1 MGIQQIDE
9 YLENKISRNSEYIV
23 FTYYELRV
31 QLNLS
36 SEETYNFIHLVST
49 KLENNDYSVYRTG
62 QDYYYNG
69 NKKVE
74 DNQLLVATINK
85 KWKKYNMT
93 FFIFFFLNNRL

>member
-1 MGIQQIDE
+1 MNIQQIDD
-9 YLENKISRNSEYIV
+9 YLEEKINKNREYIV

-31 QLNLS
+31 ELNLS
-36 SEETYNFIHLVST
+36 SEETYNFLHLVST
-49 KLENNDYSVYRTG
+49 KLENNNYSIYRTG

-85 KWKKYNMT
+85 K
-93 FFIFFFLNNRL
+93 